1 MAQFKI
7 HLGLK
12 RISII
17 IILGF
22 LVIACNNVNRP
33 KKPDNL
39 ISKDQ
44 MTELLYDLYIV
55 NSAKGVNRR
64 ILETNGFNPET
75 YILTKYNI
83 DSTQF
88 ADSNGYYAFDTETYK
103 GIVEKVKERLE
114 KEKQELED
122 IKERKKDSIKKRK
135 DSTNKKVKELKA
147 SIKNRIDSVG
157 LKKIKLKDL

>member
-1 MAQFKI
+1 MAHFKI
-7 HLGLK
+7 LLGLK
-12 RISII
+12 HISVI

-88 ADSNGYYAFDTETYK
+88 ADSNAYYAFDTETYK
-103 GIVEKVKERLE
+103 TIVEEVKTRLE
-114 KEKQELED
+114 KEKKAFED

-135 DSTNKKVKELKA
+135 DSINKGAKKRKDSIKKVIDSIGSKEL
-147 SIKNRIDSVG
+147 
-157 LKKIKLKDL
+157 